1 MTRVP
6 SDLDARFRREAIAE
20 GLYDVSFGIAESPIG
35 DLLLA
40 ATQVGIC
47 TISFD
52 PDPERCLSE
61 LSQLFGPRVLEA
73 SEPLED
79 TVAQLDEYFRGER
92 QNFELRLDLS
102 AVTSFRRQILQEL
115 AEVPYGT
122 VTTYA
127 TLARDAGRP
136 GAARA
141 VGGAMNRN
149 PISIVLP
156 CHRVVGADG
165 DLTGY
170 VGGLARKETLLTLE
184 GASL

>member
-6 SDLDARFRREAIAE
+6 SDVDARFRRDAIAE
-20 GLYDVSFGIAESPIG
+20 GLYDVSFGIAESPVG

-40 ATQVGIC
+40 ATRVGLC
-47 TISFD
+47 AISFD
-52 PDPERCLSE
+52 PDPDRYLSE
-61 LSQLFGPRVLEA
+61 LSEAFGPRVLEV

-92 QNFELRLDLS
+92 QDFELPLDLS
-102 AVTSFRRQILQEL
+102 AVTTFRRQILEEL
-115 AEVPYGT
+115 VEVPYGA

-149 PISIVLP
+149 PIPIVLP
-156 CHRVVGADG
+156 CHRVIGANG
-165 DLTGY
+165 SLTGY
-170 VGGLARKETLLTLE
+170 AGGLPRKKNLLALE
-184 GASL
+184 SLNL